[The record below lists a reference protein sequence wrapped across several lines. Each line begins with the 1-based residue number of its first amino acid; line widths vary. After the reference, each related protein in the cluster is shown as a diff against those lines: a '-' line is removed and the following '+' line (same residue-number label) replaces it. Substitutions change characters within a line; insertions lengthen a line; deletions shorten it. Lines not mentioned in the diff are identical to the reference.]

1 MKLIEKTC
9 RGKNN
14 RINAALIS
22 MDQSSAFDVIPH
34 KWLKEKMIHIGIH
47 QNSINTIM
55 SYLSERKQAVYIN
68 GNTSDTLLTGPYSV
82 SQGSILSGNFYL
94 IYTLDMTLQ
103 THIKEYINININ
115 ENNDYLK

>member
-1 MKLIEKTC
+1 M
-9 RGKNN
+9 
-14 RINAALIS
+14 
-22 MDQSSAFDVIPH
+22 
-34 KWLKEKMIHIGIH
+34 
-47 QNSINTIM
+47 IM

-94 IYTLDMTLQ
+94 IYTLDIPLTEYNNCNNTQINTYIDDSYGIVKETNKGLWND
-103 THIKEYINININ
+103 IKEFINININ

>member
-1 MKLIEKTC
+1 M
-9 RGKNN
+9 
-14 RINAALIS
+14 
-22 MDQSSAFDVIPH
+22 
-34 KWLKEKMIHIGIH
+34 
-47 QNSINTIM
+47 IM

-94 IYTLDMTLQ
+94 IYTLDMNLQ
-103 THIKEYINININ
+103 THKVKHTNHTEYNNCNNTQINTYIEDSYGIVKETNKGLWNDIKEFINININ